1 MCDFGWHPA
10 LPGPRRLPV
19 PPPAVP
25 SHSPVLPGASH
36 KVATHLSTVRALV
49 LGRARHLVWM
59 GWVTSGRPWPLSGCR
74 VPTHGFINF
83 PKVLPFSGRFSQRPR
98 HLWARL
104 CAACWMASRH
114 GPGPSRDVP
123 SVTAS
128 SLLHPASAPRGTQD
142 ERKLRP
148 REMAQLSSNGP
159 AQPRTTHL
167 ESPSRP
173 SKAQCQ
179 DVGVSQPRSP
189 RHSPQTGPGV

>member
-1 MCDFGWHPA
+1 MRLRVASCPPWAQAAASASSGCAQPLSRSPWG
-10 LPGPRRLPV
+10 LPQGGNSPV
-19 PPPAVP
+19 PSQGPGVGKGQALGLDGLGDLWQAMAPLWMSR
-25 SHSPVLPGASH
+25 SHTRFYKLPQSAS
-36 KVATHLSTVRALV
+36 LF
-49 LGRARHLVWM
+49 
-59 GWVTSGRPWPLSGCR
+59 C
-74 VPTHGFINF
+74 
-83 PKVLPFSGRFSQRPR
+83 RFSQRPR